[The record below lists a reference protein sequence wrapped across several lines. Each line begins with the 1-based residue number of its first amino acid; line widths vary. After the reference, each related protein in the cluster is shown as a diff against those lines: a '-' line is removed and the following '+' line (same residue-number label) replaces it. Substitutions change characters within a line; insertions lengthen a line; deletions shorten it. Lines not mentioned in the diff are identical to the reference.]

1 MKKTGQQQGSK
12 IPVYRSIQY
21 ITLLLYILLVGCAAS
36 SERDRAEKL
45 YQEGLAFANQ
55 AEQSTQSNNVNFLE
69 DKGLRREYAELHD
82 KAIERYKDALRTD
95 PSYAEPAAAAARSY
109 EATARFEEAIR
120 ACKKAI
126 SLAPKEAK
134 YYQQIGYYFCQN
146 MEADRGKAAL
156 RQALKLNTSQ
166 EFRRETA
173 AKLPDIALLL
183 YVQSSMR
190 RANGELAM
198 SLQKQAISIL
208 EFGHELDPDN
218 ADITERISRFT
229 ESPHSPATVK

>member
-1 MKKTGQQQGSK
+1 MTTIRQRQVSI
-12 IPVYRSIQY
+12 IPTHGRICYVA
-21 ITLLLYILLVGCAAS
+21 LLLSLLLVSCAGS
-36 SERDRAEKL
+36 SNRDRAEKL
-45 YQEGLAFANQ
+45 YQEGLVFANR
-55 AEQSTQSNNVNFLE
+55 AEQSTQSNTNFLE
-69 DKGLRREYAELHD
+69 DKSMRREYAELHD
-82 KAIERYKDALRTD
+82 KAIERYKEALRTD

-126 SLAPKEAK
+126 SLAPKEAE
-134 YYQQIGYYFCQN
+134 YYRQIGYYFCQN
-146 MEADRGKAAL
+146 MEPDRGKAAL

-173 AKLPDIALLL
+173 VKLPDIALML

-190 RANGELAM
+190 RADRELAL

-218 ADITERISRFT
+218 ADITEKIHLFT
-229 ESPHSPATVK
+229 ESPDGSATVK